1 MAHKALV
8 SHHSVL
14 GYWFPACIRTLI
26 IFAENSIFA
35 DVLAQS
41 SLQVQNHYI
50 RGLTL
55 VLSRIFY
62 NKVCLFVD
70 WLLAS
75 LFFCSCVFACL
86 FVLVTA
92 SQYSSECQKISP
104 VDWDELFWKEG
115 VGMEKR
121 KERKGKSTSTLWVN
135 ISYKNC
141 CICYWGPQSKF
152 LENQYYSPS
161 ITFGR
166 GMISFHFCMTA

>member
-1 MAHKALV
+1 MC
-8 SHHSVL
+8 
-14 GYWFPACIRTLI
+14 F
-26 IFAENSIFA
+26 
-35 DVLAQS
+35 
-41 SLQVQNHYI
+41 
-50 RGLTL
+50 
-55 VLSRIFY
+55 
-62 NKVCLFVD
+62 CLFI
-70 WLLAS
+70 
-75 LFFCSCVFACL
+75 
-86 FVLVTA
+86 LVTA

-166 GMISFHFCMTA
+166 GMISFHFCMTALLWLLWVYWACIQLSLNSALFVSLMLTFASSWQGWLADYAHFEKNPQVVQDT